1 MSQGILPFS
10 YEAWAE
16 TTGMTAL
23 EGLPM
28 YLDLAKVMG
37 LSKSIQK
44 YCDKSKEV
52 MFSRKVG

>member
-1 MSQGILPFS
+1 
-10 YEAWAE
+10 
-16 TTGMTAL
+16 MTAL
-23 EGLPM
+23 EDLPM

>member
-1 MSQGILPFS
+1 
-10 YEAWAE
+10 
-16 TTGMTAL
+16 MTAL

-37 LSKSIQK
+37 LSKSIQEH
-44 YCDKSKEV
+44 CDKAKEV